1 MIVKTGEQTME
12 ETGMTDLQFK
22 SFLRTFI
29 RSIEEVRA
37 QTDKERTDEKLDA
50 LIHDLRISLQG

>member
-1 MIVKTGEQTME
+1 ME

-29 RSIEEVRA
+29 RSLEEART
-37 QTDKERTDEKLDA
+37 QIDKERTDEKLGA
-50 LIHDLRISLQG
+50 LIKDLRSSLQG